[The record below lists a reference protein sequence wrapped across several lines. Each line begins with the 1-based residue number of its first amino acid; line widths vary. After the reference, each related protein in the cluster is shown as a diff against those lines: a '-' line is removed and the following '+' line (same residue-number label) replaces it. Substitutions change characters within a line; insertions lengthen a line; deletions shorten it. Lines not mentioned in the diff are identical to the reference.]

1 MRFKILFLT
10 LRYARCKQTIR
21 LQHHLDKNREREKH
35 TKSYKN
41 NNLND

>member
-21 LQHHLDKNREREKH
+21 MQHQLDKNRERKH
-35 TKSYKN
+35 AKSYKN

>member
-21 LQHHLDKNREREKH
+21 CSTIYTKIERETH
-35 TKSYKN
+35 TKCYKN

>member
-21 LQHHLDKNREREKH
+21 LQHHLDKRETH

>member
-21 LQHHLDKNREREKH
+21 LQRHLDKIERETH

>member
-10 LRYARCKQTIR
+10 FRYARCKQTIR
-21 LQHHLDKNREREKH
+21 LQHHLDKIERETH